1 MNLVNFLYDPIVI
14 IIIVSI
20 LITVITYFIIRN
32 GGNEG
37 NEGNEE
43 NKKSIPKVLLYTF
56 IISLIILTLL
66 KYILQY
72 LNKNQVFQR
81 GGFDITEK
89 ITVIDNDVDIGLI
102 DE

>member
-32 GGNEG
+32 GG